1 MNSNTLLEVQD
12 TWCLKFMG
20 TKGRSDWF
28 YEKRES
34 SVNFTEKWGKGVFSH
49 QSNGSWRHEMSG
61 GFVVDEQGLV

>member
-1 MNSNTLLEVQD
+1 
-12 TWCLKFMG
+12 MG